1 MNKFEKRDLTVNRVK
16 LKDILLDGLTDVEM
30 SDIIAKIEQDITEF
44 SIRKN
49 IMSSTDLFA
58 YVALSYAMRLYKIEH
73 LEKTMQKAD
82 EKRLDETLKR
92 LENFL
97 KNK

>member
-16 LKDILLDGLTDVEM
+16 LKGIDLDGLTDVEM
-30 SDIIAKIEQDITEF
+30 QEIVTQIEQDIAEF

-49 IMSSTDLFA
+49 IMSTTDLFA
-58 YVALSYAMRLYKIEH
+58 YVALSYAMRLYQIEN
-73 LEKTMQKAD
+73 LEKTKQKAE

-92 LENFL
+92 IENFL
-97 KNK
+97 KNS